1 MEFTTQQMEQI
12 DENINAINA
21 FIYDTIVP
29 QIHKPI
35 RLDFGESRTLGR
47 STTTEWHLKVTHKED
62 LFTNGWGGDAHKGYV
77 GIAECCGAP
86 QEIHYVRYSAKY
98 ALISNWKQIKAKL
111 IAEASEQRQEIDTRD
126 QIINNFQI

>member
-29 QIHKPI
+29 QIHEPI
-35 RLDFGESRTLGR
+35 RLDFGKTCTFGR
-47 STTTEWHLKVTHKED
+47 STTTEYHLKVCCKED

-77 GIAECCGAP
+77 GIAEYHGAP
-86 QEIHYVRYSAKY
+86 QEVHFVRYSTKY
-98 ALISNWKQIKAKL
+98 ALISNWQQIKAKL
-111 IAEASEQRQEIDTRD
+111 ITEASGQKKELETRD